1 MVKGR
6 GLLKGMSIVLI
17 VFGAILLLLALAG
30 FSVAKETSDTLSKYS
45 VDGSEVENAVNKV
58 AIVWLITAVIELV
71 SGIFGIISCKN
82 TQKAKLCFIFG
93 IAIIALQL
101 LSVILSGGI
110 KAFSIV
116 GFVIPVLYTV
126 AAFRVKSNA

>member
-17 VFGAILLLLALAG
+17 VFGAILLFLAIAG
-30 FSVAKETSDTLSKYS
+30 FSVAKDASDTLSKYS

-58 AIVWLITAVIELV
+58 AIVWLITAIIELV
-71 SGIFGIISCKN
+71 SGIFGIKSCKKP
-82 TQKAKLCFIFG
+82 QMAKMCIILG

-101 LSVILSGGI
+101 LSTILAGGV

-116 GFVIPVLYTV
+116 GFVIPILYV
-126 AAFRVKSNA
+126 VSAFKVKSNA